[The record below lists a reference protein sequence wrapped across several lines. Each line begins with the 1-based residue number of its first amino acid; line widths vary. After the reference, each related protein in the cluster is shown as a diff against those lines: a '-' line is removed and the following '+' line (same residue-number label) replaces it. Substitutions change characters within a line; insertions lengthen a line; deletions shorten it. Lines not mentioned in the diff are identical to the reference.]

1 MLKRFRRGVY
11 YSRMKTHMAIAYL
24 YLKDANK
31 QFDKGKIDNALKYTK
46 LVNEHLRKASKAF
59 GNYMKLFV
67 EG

>member
-1 MLKRFRRGVY
+1 
-11 YSRMKTHMAIAYL
+11 MKTHVAIAYL

-59 GNYMKLFV
+59 GNYMKLFA